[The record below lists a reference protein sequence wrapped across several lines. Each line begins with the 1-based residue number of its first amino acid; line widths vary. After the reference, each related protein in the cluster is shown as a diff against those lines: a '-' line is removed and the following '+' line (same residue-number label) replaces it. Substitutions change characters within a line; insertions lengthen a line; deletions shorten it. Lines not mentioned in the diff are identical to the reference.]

1 MFNATIGVMSQV
13 DLLYRLQQI
22 DDEIQAG
29 KKRLSQVIRSQRE
42 TEELLAAR
50 KRAETAAAELQD
62 RRATQN
68 NLNLEL
74 KSLNSKAQ
82 RSEKRLYSGTVK
94 NPKELEDLQHELE
107 SLTRRRAALEDEL
120 LEAMILVEEAQEED
134 EAAQAGLAEIEAAWS
149 QDQTD
154 LKQEQ
159 DELVARIN
167 ELTVQ
172 RRKHLELISPESLAH
187 YESAQRRAGSTAV
200 VLMKNNRCRGCLVTV
215 PANLVKAVDEGQLV
229 HCDSCSRILCPA

>member
-1 MFNATIGVMSQV
+1 MSQV